1 MAIWSISRL
10 FGYFMAFGC
19 ILWKFGVFFPNFI
32 SCIKKNLA
40 TLLFQILR
48 TVEFVF
54 EKKVVLVETS
64 VENIFFISVL
74 FISSFAFTFFSV
86 DVIKRNLNFCSK
98 AQLLFE
104 SSTFVRKLNFCSK
117 AQLLFESSTFVRK
130 PTNRQ
135 CVTSQQAQLNSKAS
149 EGLESQRYGPN

>member
-130 PTNRQ
+130 
-135 CVTSQQAQLNSKAS
+135 LNFCSKANVS
-149 EGLESQRYGPN
+149 TVRYVSTGSTQLKG